1 MDNLATFSIE
11 LHASREDPTS
21 HPLVF
26 AEYANSDP
34 VGAINI
40 IFDT

>member
-1 MDNLATFSIE
+1 MPPEKT
-11 LHASREDPTS
+11 PTN

-26 AEYANSDP
+26 AEYAIAA
-34 VGAINI
+34 GAINI